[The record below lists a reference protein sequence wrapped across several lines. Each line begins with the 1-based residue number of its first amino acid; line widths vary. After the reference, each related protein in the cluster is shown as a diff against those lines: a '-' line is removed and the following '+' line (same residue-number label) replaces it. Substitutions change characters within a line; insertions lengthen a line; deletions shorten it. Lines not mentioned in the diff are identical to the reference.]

1 MYAPE
6 CGVCMRAQKPQGLG
20 SILDFATD
28 GGVHWAVGVVTCLP
42 HNIVD
47 RVNRVNTRKYF
58 LANSKCS
65 VNVSALLLYIH
76 GGIYEM

>member
-28 GGVHWAVGVVTCLP
+28 GGVHLGKVLG
-42 HNIVD
+42 
-47 RVNRVNTRKYF
+47 
-58 LANSKCS
+58 S
-65 VNVSALLLYIH
+65 
-76 GGIYEM
+76 GGGNMSPSQHC